1 MAIEVRDA
9 NGPVPEPA
17 SFGAW
22 SLSIKA
28 SEQCFRHLVSR
39 SGLIRILSA
48 QVDIRRAVHPA
59 MVTPSPPK
67 SRQLSVTESVV
78 LPPVVSERQHASRQT
93 QPA

>member
-28 SEQCFRHLVSR
+28 SEQCFRHLVSTQWPN
-39 SGLIRILSA
+39 SNLKWTYAGQSIRLWSPHH
-48 QVDIRRAVHPA
+48 R
-59 MVTPSPPK
+59 PSLG
-67 SRQLSVTESVV
+67 SYL
-78 LPPVVSERQHASRQT
+78 
-93 QPA
+93 